1 MKTFL
6 RFLGNLATVII
17 AFVLY
22 TLLQLGYAQK
32 KVNLLFAII
41 LAVLTVAVIYW
52 MYWIYKRELK
62 QENDWF
68 FNAKPHWD
76 VKRII
81 IAVAAFFTLVI
92 FQIAFVRLFGGNTI
106 SKNQEELDAI
116 RKVASP
122 MFNVLLVIVAPI
134 CEEFIFRALFFNTF
148 FPVDNEFNKWVGI
161 VVSGFVFAYGHDPM
175 FSKFIYLYWVMGMIL
190 AWTYVMTKDIRYS
203 ILTHMLNNLLSIL

>member
-6 RFLGNLATVII
+6 RFLGNLATGII

-52 MYWIYKRELK
+52 MYWIYKRGLK
-62 QENDWF
+62 QENDWV

-76 VKRII
+76 VRRVII
-81 IAVAAFFTLVI
+81 SVAAFFALVI
-92 FQIAFVRLFGGNTI
+92 FQVAYIKLVGGNAV
-106 SKNQEELDAI
+106 SQNQAELDEV

-122 MFNVLLVIVAPI
+122 MFNVLLIVVAPI
-134 CEEFIFRALFFNTF
+134 CEELIFRALFFNTF
-148 FPVDNEFNKWVGI
+148 FPADNTLNKWVGI
-161 VVSGFVFAYGHDPM
+161 VASGFVFAYGHDPM

-190 AWTYVMTKDIRYS
+190 AWTYVETKDIRYS
-203 ILTHMLNNLLSIL
+203 ILTHMLNNILSIL

>member
-6 RFLGNLATVII
+6 RFLGNIATVII

-32 KVNLLFAII
+32 KVNLLFAVI

-76 VKRII
+76 ARRVII
-81 IAVAAFFTLVI
+81 SVAAFFALVI
-92 FQIAFVRLFGGNTI
+92 FQVAYIKLVGGNTV
-106 SKNQEELDAI
+106 SQNQAELDEV

-122 MFNVLLVIVAPI
+122 MFNILLIVVGPI
-134 CEEFIFRALFFNTF
+134 CEEFIFTALFFNTF
-148 FPVDNEFNKWVGI
+148 FPADNTLNKWVGI
-161 VVSGFVFAYGHDPM
+161 VASGFVFAYGHDPM

-190 AWTYVMTKDIRYS
+190 AWTYVETKDIRYS

>member
-6 RFLGNLATVII
+6 RFLGNLATGII

-62 QENDWF
+62 QENDWV

-76 VKRII
+76 VRRVII
-81 IAVAAFFTLVI
+81 SVAAFFALVI
-92 FQIAFVRLFGGNTI
+92 FQVAYIKLVGGNAV
-106 SKNQEELDAI
+106 SQNQAELDEV

-122 MFNVLLVIVAPI
+122 MFNVLLIVVAPI
-134 CEEFIFRALFFNTF
+134 CEELIFRALFFNTF
-148 FPVDNEFNKWVGI
+148 FPADNTLNKWVGI
-161 VVSGFVFAYGHDPM
+161 VASGFVFAYGHDPM

-190 AWTYVMTKDIRYS
+190 AWTYVETKDIRYS
-203 ILTHMLNNLLSIL
+203 ILTHMLNNILSIL

>member
-1 MKTFL
+1 MLKILNIISDSNIGGAGRCLFNFLKYYDRKKFAVKVVVPKGSLLKPEIEKLKT
-6 RFLGNLATVII
+6 
-17 AFVLY
+17 
-22 TLLQLGYAQK
+22 
-32 KVNLLFAII
+32 KVYL
-41 LAVLTVAVIYW
+41 
-52 MYWIYKRELK
+52 
-62 QENDWF
+62 NDWF

-76 VKRII
+76 TKRII

-190 AWTYVMTKDIRYS
+190 AWTYVTTKDVRYS

>member
-1 MKTFL
+1 M
-6 RFLGNLATVII
+6 II

-62 QENDWF
+62 QENDWV

-76 VKRII
+76 VRRVII
-81 IAVAAFFTLVI
+81 SVAAFFALVI
-92 FQIAFVRLFGGNTI
+92 FQVAYIKLVGGNAV
-106 SKNQEELDAI
+106 SQNQAELDEV

-122 MFNVLLVIVAPI
+122 MFNVLLIVVAPI
-134 CEEFIFRALFFNTF
+134 CEELIFRALFFNTF
-148 FPVDNEFNKWVGI
+148 FPADNTLNKWVGI
-161 VVSGFVFAYGHDPM
+161 VASGFVFAYGHDPM

-190 AWTYVMTKDIRYS
+190 AWTYVETKDIRYS
-203 ILTHMLNNLLSIL
+203 ILTHMLNNILSIL

>member
-1 MKTFL
+1 M
-6 RFLGNLATVII
+6 
-17 AFVLY
+17 
-22 TLLQLGYAQK
+22 
-32 KVNLLFAII
+32 LFAVI

-76 VKRII
+76 ARRVII
-81 IAVAAFFTLVI
+81 SVAAFFALVI
-92 FQIAFVRLFGGNTI
+92 FQVAYIKLVGGNTV
-106 SKNQEELDAI
+106 SQNQAELDEV

-122 MFNVLLVIVAPI
+122 MFNILLIVVGPI

-148 FPVDNEFNKWVGI
+148 FPADNTLNKWVGI
-161 VVSGFVFAYGHDPM
+161 VASGFVFAYGHDPM

-190 AWTYVMTKDIRYS
+190 AWTYVETKDIRYS

>member
-62 QENDWF
+62 QENDWV

-76 VKRII
+76 VRRVII
-81 IAVAAFFTLVI
+81 SVAAFFVLVI
-92 FQIAFVRLFGGNTI
+92 FQVAYIKLVGGNAV
-106 SKNQEELDAI
+106 SQNQAEIDEV

-122 MFNVLLVIVAPI
+122 MFNVLLIVVAPI
-134 CEEFIFRALFFNTF
+134 CEELIFRALFFNTF
-148 FPVDNEFNKWVGI
+148 LPADNTLNKWVGI
-161 VVSGFVFAYGHDPM
+161 VASGFVFAYGHDPM

-190 AWTYVMTKDIRYS
+190 AWTYVETKDIRYS
-203 ILTHMLNNLLSIL
+203 ILTHMLNNILSIL

>member
-6 RFLGNLATVII
+6 RFLGNLAVIII
-17 AFVLY
+17 AFVFY
-22 TLLQLGYAQK
+22 TVLQLGYAQK

-81 IAVAAFFTLVI
+81 IAVAAFFALVI
-92 FQIAFVRLFGGNTI
+92 FQVAYIRLIGGNTV
-106 SKNQEELDAI
+106 SQNQAELDEV

-122 MFNVLLVIVAPI
+122 MFNILLVVVAPI

-148 FPVDNEFNKWVGI
+148 FPADNNLNKWVGI
-161 VVSGFVFAYGHDPM
+161 VASVFVFAYGHDPM

-190 AWTYVMTKDIRYS
+190 AWTYVETKDIRYS
-203 ILTHMLNNLLSIL
+203 ILTHMLNNILSIL

>member
-62 QENDWF
+62 QENDWV

-76 VKRII
+76 VRRVII
-81 IAVAAFFTLVI
+81 SVAAFFALVI
-92 FQIAFVRLFGGNTI
+92 FQVAYIKLVGGNAV
-106 SKNQEELDAI
+106 SQNQAELDEV

-122 MFNVLLVIVAPI
+122 MFNVLLIVVAPI
-134 CEEFIFRALFFNTF
+134 CEELIFRALFFNTF
-148 FPVDNEFNKWVGI
+148 FPADNTLNKWVGI
-161 VVSGFVFAYGHDPM
+161 VASGFVFAYGHDPM
-175 FSKFIYLYWVMGMIL
+175 FRDRKSV
-190 AWTYVMTKDIRYS
+190 V
-203 ILTHMLNNLLSIL
+203 

>member
-1 MKTFL
+1 M
-6 RFLGNLATVII
+6 
-17 AFVLY
+17 
-22 TLLQLGYAQK
+22 
-32 KVNLLFAII
+32 NLLFAII

-81 IAVAAFFTLVI
+81 IAVAAFFALVI
-92 FQIAFVRLFGGNTI
+92 FQVAYIRLIGGNTV
-106 SKNQEELDAI
+106 SQNQAELDEV

-122 MFNVLLVIVAPI
+122 MFNILLVVVAPI

-148 FPVDNEFNKWVGI
+148 FPADNNLNKWVGI
-161 VVSGFVFAYGHDPM
+161 VASGFVFAYGHDPM

-190 AWTYVMTKDIRYS
+190 AWTYVETKDIRYS
-203 ILTHMLNNLLSIL
+203 ILTHMLNNILSIL

>member
-62 QENDWF
+62 QENDWG

-76 VKRII
+76 VRRVII
-81 IAVAAFFTLVI
+81 SVAAFFALVI
-92 FQIAFVRLFGGNTI
+92 FQVAYIKLVGGNAV
-106 SKNQEELDAI
+106 SQNQAELDEV

-122 MFNVLLVIVAPI
+122 MFNVLLIVVAPI
-134 CEEFIFRALFFNTF
+134 CEELIFRALFFNTF
-148 FPVDNEFNKWVGI
+148 FPADNTLNKWVGI
-161 VVSGFVFAYGHDPM
+161 VASGFVFAYGHDPM
-175 FSKFIYLYWVMGMIL
+175 FSKFIYLYWVIGMIME
-190 AWTYVMTKDIRYS
+190 WTYVETKDIRYS
-203 ILTHMLNNLLSIL
+203 ILTHMLNNILSIL

>member
-22 TLLQLGYAQK
+22 TLLQLGKEK
-32 KVNLLFAII
+32 KKANLLFAII

-76 VKRII
+76 ARRVII
-81 IAVAAFFTLVI
+81 SVAAFFALVI
-92 FQIAFVRLFGGNTI
+92 FQVAYIKLVGGNTV
-106 SKNQEELDAI
+106 SQNQAELDEV

-122 MFNVLLVIVAPI
+122 MFNILLIVVGPI

-148 FPVDNEFNKWVGI
+148 FPADNTLNKWVGI
-161 VVSGFVFAYGHDPM
+161 VASGFVFAYGHDPM

-190 AWTYVMTKDIRYS
+190 AWTYVETKDIRYS

>member
-32 KVNLLFAII
+32 KVNLLFAVI
-41 LAVLTVAVIYW
+41 LADLTVAVIYW

-76 VKRII
+76 ARRVII
-81 IAVAAFFTLVI
+81 SVAAFFALVI
-92 FQIAFVRLFGGNTI
+92 FQVAYIKLVGGNTV
-106 SKNQEELDAI
+106 SQNQAELDEV

-122 MFNVLLVIVAPI
+122 MFNILLIVVGPI

-148 FPVDNEFNKWVGI
+148 FPADNTLNKWVGI
-161 VVSGFVFAYGHDPM
+161 VASGFVFAYGHDPM

-190 AWTYVMTKDIRYS
+190 AWTYVETKDIRYS
-203 ILTHMLNNLLSIL
+203 ILTHMLNNHLSIL

>member
-62 QENDWF
+62 QENDWV

-76 VKRII
+76 VRRVII
-81 IAVAAFFTLVI
+81 SVAAFFALVI
-92 FQIAFVRLFGGNTI
+92 FQVAYIKSVGGNAV
-106 SKNQEELDAI
+106 SQNQAELDEV

-122 MFNVLLVIVAPI
+122 MFNVLLIVVAPI
-134 CEEFIFRALFFNTF
+134 CEELIFRALFFNTF
-148 FPVDNEFNKWVGI
+148 FPADNTLNKWVGI
-161 VVSGFVFAYGHDPM
+161 VASGFVFAYGHDPM

-190 AWTYVMTKDIRYS
+190 AWTYVETKDIRYS
-203 ILTHMLNNLLSIL
+203 ILTHMLNNILSIL

>member
-6 RFLGNLATVII
+6 RFLGNLATGII
-17 AFVLY
+17 TFVLY

-62 QENDWF
+62 QENDWV

-76 VKRII
+76 VRRVII
-81 IAVAAFFTLVI
+81 SVAAFFALVI
-92 FQIAFVRLFGGNTI
+92 FQVAYIKLVGGNAV
-106 SKNQEELDAI
+106 SQNQAELDEV

-122 MFNVLLVIVAPI
+122 MFNVLLIVVAPI
-134 CEEFIFRALFFNTF
+134 CEELIFRALFFNTF
-148 FPVDNEFNKWVGI
+148 FPADNTLNKWVGI
-161 VVSGFVFAYGHDPM
+161 VASGFVFAYGHDPM

-190 AWTYVMTKDIRYS
+190 AWTYVETKDIRYS
-203 ILTHMLNNLLSIL
+203 ILTHMLNNILSIL

>member
-32 KVNLLFAII
+32 KVNLLFAVI

-76 VKRII
+76 ARRVII
-81 IAVAAFFTLVI
+81 SVAAFFALVI
-92 FQIAFVRLFGGNTI
+92 FQVAYIKLAGGNTV
-106 SKNQEELDAI
+106 SQNQAELDEV

-122 MFNVLLVIVAPI
+122 MFNILLIVVGPI

-148 FPVDNEFNKWVGI
+148 FSADNTLNKWVGI
-161 VVSGFVFAYGHDPM
+161 VASGFVFAYGHDPM

-190 AWTYVMTKDIRYS
+190 AWTYVETKDIRYS

>member
-22 TLLQLGYAQK
+22 ILLQLGYAQK

-62 QENDWF
+62 QENDWV

-76 VKRII
+76 VRRVII
-81 IAVAAFFTLVI
+81 SVAAFFALVI
-92 FQIAFVRLFGGNTI
+92 FQVAYIKLVGGNAV
-106 SKNQEELDAI
+106 SQNQAELDEV

-122 MFNVLLVIVAPI
+122 MFNVLLIVVAPI
-134 CEEFIFRALFFNTF
+134 CEELIFRALFFNTF
-148 FPVDNEFNKWVGI
+148 FPADNTLNKWVGI
-161 VVSGFVFAYGHDPM
+161 VASGFVFAYGHDPM

-190 AWTYVMTKDIRYS
+190 AWTYVETKDIRYS
-203 ILTHMLNNLLSIL
+203 ILTHMLNNILSIL

>member
-32 KVNLLFAII
+32 KVNLLFAVI

-76 VKRII
+76 ARRVII
-81 IAVAAFFTLVI
+81 SVAAFFALVI
-92 FQIAFVRLFGGNTI
+92 FQVAYIKLVGGNTV
-106 SKNQEELDAI
+106 SQNQAELDEV

-122 MFNVLLVIVAPI
+122 MFNILLIVVGPI

-148 FPVDNEFNKWVGI
+148 FPADNTLIKWVGF
-161 VVSGFVFAYGHDPM
+161 VASGFVFAYGHDPM

-190 AWTYVMTKDIRYS
+190 AWTYVETKDIRYS

>member
-52 MYWIYKRELK
+52 MCWIYKRELK
-62 QENDWF
+62 QENDWV

-76 VKRII
+76 VRRVII
-81 IAVAAFFTLVI
+81 SVAAFFALVI
-92 FQIAFVRLFGGNTI
+92 FQVAYIKLVGGNAV
-106 SKNQEELDAI
+106 SQNQAELDEV

-122 MFNVLLVIVAPI
+122 MFNVLLIVVAPI
-134 CEEFIFRALFFNTF
+134 CEELIFRALFFNTF
-148 FPVDNEFNKWVGI
+148 FPADNTLNKWVGI
-161 VVSGFVFAYGHDPM
+161 VASGFVFAYGHDPM

-190 AWTYVMTKDIRYS
+190 AWTYVETKDIRYS
-203 ILTHMLNNLLSIL
+203 ILTHMLNNILSIL

>member
-52 MYWIYKRELK
+52 MYWINKRELK
-62 QENDWF
+62 QENDWG

-76 VKRII
+76 VRRVII
-81 IAVAAFFTLVI
+81 SVAAFFALVI
-92 FQIAFVRLFGGNTI
+92 FQVAYIKLVGGNAV
-106 SKNQEELDAI
+106 SQNQAELDEV

-122 MFNVLLVIVAPI
+122 MFNVLLIVVAPI
-134 CEEFIFRALFFNTF
+134 CEELIFRALFFNTF
-148 FPVDNEFNKWVGI
+148 FPADNTLNKWVGI
-161 VVSGFVFAYGHDPM
+161 VASGFVFAYGHDPM

-190 AWTYVMTKDIRYS
+190 AWTYVETKDIRYS
-203 ILTHMLNNLLSIL
+203 ILTHMLNNILSIL

>member
-32 KVNLLFAII
+32 KVNLLFAVI

-81 IAVAAFFTLVI
+81 ISVEI
-92 FQIAFVRLFGGNTI
+92 GR
-106 SKNQEELDAI
+106 
-116 RKVASP
+116 ASCRER
-122 MFNVLLVIVAPI
+122 V
-134 CEEFIFRALFFNTF
+134 
-148 FPVDNEFNKWVGI
+148 
-161 VVSGFVFAYGHDPM
+161 
-175 FSKFIYLYWVMGMIL
+175 
-190 AWTYVMTKDIRYS
+190 
-203 ILTHMLNNLLSIL
+203 

>member
-62 QENDWF
+62 QENDWG

-76 VKRII
+76 VRRVII
-81 IAVAAFFTLVI
+81 SVAAFFALVI
-92 FQIAFVRLFGGNTI
+92 FQVAYIKLVGGNAV
-106 SKNQEELDAI
+106 SQNQAELDEV

-122 MFNVLLVIVAPI
+122 MFNVLLIVVAPI
-134 CEEFIFRALFFNTF
+134 CEELIFRALFFNTF
-148 FPVDNEFNKWVGI
+148 FPADNTLNKWVGI
-161 VVSGFVFAYGHDPM
+161 VASGFGFAYGHDPM

-190 AWTYVMTKDIRYS
+190 ACPLYTSRCG
-203 ILTHMLNNLLSIL
+203 

>member
-17 AFVLY
+17 AFVLS
-22 TLLQLGYAQK
+22 TLLQLGYEQK
-32 KVNLLFAII
+32 KVNLLFAVI

-76 VKRII
+76 ARRVII
-81 IAVAAFFTLVI
+81 SVAAFFALVI
-92 FQIAFVRLFGGNTI
+92 FQVAYIKLVGGNTV
-106 SKNQEELDAI
+106 SQNQAELDEV

-122 MFNVLLVIVAPI
+122 MFNILLIVVGPI

-148 FPVDNEFNKWVGI
+148 FPADNTLNKWVGI
-161 VVSGFVFAYGHDPM
+161 VASGFVFAYGHDPM

-190 AWTYVMTKDIRYS
+190 AWTYVETKDIRYS

>member
-17 AFVLY
+17 AFVFY

-76 VKRII
+76 ARRVII
-81 IAVAAFFTLVI
+81 SVAAFFALVI
-92 FQIAFVRLFGGNTI
+92 FQV
-106 SKNQEELDAI
+106 
-116 RKVASP
+116 
-122 MFNVLLVIVAPI
+122 
-134 CEEFIFRALFFNTF
+134 RALRLR
-148 FPVDNEFNKWVGI
+148 FPLGELIASSCKN
-161 VVSGFVFAYGHDPM
+161 
-175 FSKFIYLYWVMGMIL
+175 
-190 AWTYVMTKDIRYS
+190 
-203 ILTHMLNNLLSIL
+203 

>member
-62 QENDWF
+62 QENDWV
-68 FNAKPHWD
+68 FNAKPHWE
-76 VKRII
+76 VIRVII
-81 IAVAAFFTLVI
+81 SVAAFFALVI
-92 FQIAFVRLFGGNTI
+92 FQVAYIKLVGGNAV
-106 SKNQEELDAI
+106 SQNQAELDEV

-122 MFNVLLVIVAPI
+122 MFNVLLIVVAPI
-134 CEEFIFRALFFNTF
+134 CEELIFRALFFNTF
-148 FPVDNEFNKWVGI
+148 FPADNTLNKWVGI
-161 VVSGFVFAYGHDPM
+161 VASGFVFAYGHDPM

-190 AWTYVMTKDIRYS
+190 AWTYVETKDIRYS
-203 ILTHMLNNLLSIL
+203 ILTHMLNNILSIL